1 MSSLEA
7 LERMIG
13 TVEEIIYYNDENGYG
28 VAALDISGEYVN
40 LAGNLPMIAEGERI
54 CAYGKWVEHPK
65 FGEQFQCEYYEPYF
79 DNDTTSIYK
88 FLGSG
93 FIRGVGNATA
103 QKMVAAFGD
112 KTLSIIEKYPER
124 LSEISGISLTKAMDI
139 HKDYMKKIEIQNV
152 VSYFVR
158 YGISPS
164 IAVKVYNT
172 LGSGAIQLCNEN
184 PYIICEKVEKI
195 GFLTVDKIA
204 EEMGIPK
211 NAKERL
217 KSGLIYLMYQASYNG
232 HTCFPKEE
240 LLDNACKLLTISKTD
255 AENALTVL
263 LMEGKLV
270 SCKKEDIVYYALPHF
285 YLAESYIASRLVALK
300 EGKCENWAKKINVDD
315 LTEIALAPEQKDAIT
330 RALQEKLLII
340 TGGPGTGKTTVIKS
354 LITAFDALSKRVIL
368 AAPTGRAA
376 KRISELTGKNAKTI
390 HRLLELKYTKGER
403 PEFLRNEQ
411 NPILCDVLIVDEM
424 SMTDSLLF
432 ESLLRAF
439 KEKTRIIMVGDCDQL
454 PPVGAGNVLKDMIFS
469 GVIPRISFHQI
480 FRQENDS
487 RIVENAH
494 RILNF
499 QEPVY
504 NAENGDFFFVP
515 SADGE
520 DGISTVCNLV
530 ENRLPN
536 FLNISPD
543 KIQVLTPMRKSV
555 LGSVSLNNALKQAL
569 NPVRKNQPS
578 KTANGYTFSKF
589 DRVMQTKNDYEMPW
603 ETQSGYHGEGIYNGD
618 MGIITEI
625 DPENKEMTIL
635 FDEEKIVKYDFI
647 KLENLELAYAV
658 TVHKSQGSEFDAVV
672 IPLVY
677 GYPQLMTQNLL
688 YTAITRAKSFVCI
701 VGKKSCVTAMIHNN
715 TEQKRYTNL
724 ADFLID
730 SESAPF

>member
-1 MSSLEA
+1 MDTM
-7 LERMIG
+7 ERLTGI
-13 TVEEIIYYNDENGYG
+13 VEEVIYYNDENGYG
-28 VAALDISGEYVN
+28 VIVLDISGEYVN
-40 LAGNLPMIAEGERI
+40 VAGNLPMIAEGERI

-65 FGEQFQCEYYEPYF
+65 FGEQFQCEYYEPHF
-79 DNDTTSIYK
+79 DNDTTSVYK
-88 FLGSG
+88 FLASG

-103 QKMVAAFGD
+103 KKIVD
-112 KTLSIIEKYPER
+112 KFSEETLDIIEKYPER

-152 VSYFVR
+152 VSYFVK

-164 IAVKVYNT
+164 VAVKVYNT
-172 LGSGAIQLCNEN
+172 LGGSAIKLCNEN
-184 PYIICEKVEKI
+184 PYIICERVEKI

-211 NAKERL
+211 NSMERL
-217 KSGLIYLMYQASYNG
+217 KAGITYVLYQETING
-232 HTCFPKEE
+232 HTCYPKEE
-240 LLDNACKLLTISKTD
+240 LLEEACKLLSISQTD
-255 AENALTVL
+255 GENALML
-263 LMEGKLV
+263 LLREGKLV
-270 SCKKEDIVYYALPHF
+270 SCKKGDIFYYSLPHF
-285 YLAESYIASRLVALK
+285 YLAESYIASRLMAIATA
-300 EGKCENWAKKINVDD
+300 KCENWSKKISVDQ
-315 LTEIALAPEQKDAIT
+315 LTDITLSPEQTEAIEA
-330 RALQEKLLII
+330 ALREKVLII

-403 PEFLRNEQ
+403 PEFLKNEQ

-432 ESLLRAF
+432 ESLLRAV
-439 KEKTRIIMVGDCDQL
+439 KEKTRLILVGDCDQL
-454 PPVGAGNVLKDMIFS
+454 PPVGAGNVLKDMIASQQIKRVNFN
-469 GVIPRISFHQI
+469 QI
-480 FRQENDS
+480 FRQNHTS

-499 QEPVY
+499 QEPLY
-504 NAENGDFFFVP
+504 NETDSDFFFVSSSNGETAV
-515 SADGE
+515 SA
-520 DGISTVCNLV
+520 VCDLV

-536 FLNISPD
+536 FLKIPPD
-543 KIQVLTPMRKSV
+543 RIQVLTPMRKSV
-555 LGSVSLNNALKQAL
+555 LGSVALNNALKQTL
-569 NPVRKNQPS
+569 NPVRKGQPF

-589 DRVMQTKNDYEMPW
+589 DRVMQTKNDYEIIW
-603 ETQSGYHGEGIYNGD
+603 ETKAGIAGEGIYNGD
-618 MGIITEI
+618 MGVITEI
-625 DPENKEMTIL
+625 DLENKEMTIL
-635 FDEEKIVKYDFI
+635 FDDEKIVKYEFL

-688 YTAITRAKSFVCI
+688 YTAVTRAKTFVCI
-701 VGKKSCVTAMIHNN
+701 VGRKGCVTEMIHNN

-724 ADFLID
+724 ADFLIGTKD
-730 SESAPF
+730 DPF